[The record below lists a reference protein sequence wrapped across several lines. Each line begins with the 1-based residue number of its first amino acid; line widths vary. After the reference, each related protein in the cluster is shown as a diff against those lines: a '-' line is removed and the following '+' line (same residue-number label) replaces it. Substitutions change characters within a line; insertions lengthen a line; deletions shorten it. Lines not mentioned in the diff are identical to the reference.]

1 MKKISSSLLIGA
13 VAWVLAFGV
22 SAERVEHQ
30 KLAKYKLPEG
40 AREIEQDLYS
50 LGVSKD
56 VDGTLVEGYA
66 FIHRRDKDARGG
78 GGSSKKPGGSTCY
91 SFLASGARW
100 KVTEQYLINTENA
113 DGLSSDFVSSTF
125 ARGIAEWE
133 KYAPFDIFGAGVVT
147 SDPLSAETT
156 SPDGLNEVF
165 FSSIDDPG
173 VIAVTTTWGIFGG
186 PPQNRKLVEWDMV
199 FNDPNFV
206 WGDALA
212 SASLMDFENIAVHE
226 IGHAAGLGH
235 PSDSCTQET
244 MYRFASNGETKKRDL
259 NTGDI
264 QGIQKLYQ

>member
-1 MKKISSSLLIGA
+1 MKKISSLLLIA
-13 VAWVLAFGV
+13 TVAWALAFGV
-22 SAERVEHQ
+22 SAERVEYR
-30 KLAKYKLPEG
+30 KPAKYKLPEG
-40 AREIEQDLYS
+40 AREIEPDFYS
-50 LGVSKD
+50 LGVAKD

-66 FIHRRDKDARGG
+66 FIHRRRKDVRGG
-78 GGSSKKPGGSTCY
+78 GSKKPGGSTCY

-100 KVTEQYLINTENA
+100 KATEPYLINTANS
-113 DGLSSDFVSSTF
+113 DNLSLAFIASTF
-125 ARGIAEWE
+125 AQGIEEWD
-133 KYAPFDIFGAGVVT
+133 KYVSFDLFGLGTATT
-147 SDPLSAETT
+147 SVLSAETS

-173 VIAVTTTWGIFGG
+173 VIAVTTTWGIYGG

-199 FNDPNFV
+199 FNDPDFV

-212 SASLMDFENIAVHE
+212 NASLMDFENIAVHE
-226 IGHAAGLGH
+226 LGHAAGLGH
-235 PSDSCTQET
+235 PSDSCAQET